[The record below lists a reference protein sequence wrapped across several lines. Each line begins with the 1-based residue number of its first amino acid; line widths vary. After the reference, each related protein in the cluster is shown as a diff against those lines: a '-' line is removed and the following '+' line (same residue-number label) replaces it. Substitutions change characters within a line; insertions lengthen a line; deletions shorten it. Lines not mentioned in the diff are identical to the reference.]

1 MNSPLPSTLAA
12 IAIGL
17 LFSPLVSA
25 QETTATPAPKKPD
38 PSLHQV
44 EDVAGLPRVLL
55 IGDSISMGYTIPV
68 QKLLAGMANVH
79 RIPTNGGPTMN
90 GTAHIKEWL
99 GDGKWDVIHFNW
111 GLHDIRYMP
120 DNTRQVNPED
130 YEKNLRS
137 IVSTLKTTGAKLI
150 WCSTTPVSEGTT
162 GPVRKNE
169 DVLAYNAIAK
179 KVMDENG
186 IQIDDL
192 YAFALP
198 QLSAIQLPKNVHY
211 NAAGYDTLAEQVVK
225 TITPDLPAK

>member
-1 MNSPLPSTLAA
+1 MNSPLQSTLAA
-12 IAIGL
+12 LVIGL

-25 QETTATPAPKKPD
+25 QEPKATPAPPKPD
-38 PSLHQV
+38 PSLHKV

-55 IGDSISMGYTIPV
+55 IGDSISMGYTVPV
-68 QKLLAGMANVH
+68 QKLLEGQANVH
-79 RIPTNGGPTMN
+79 RIPTNGGPTTN
-90 GTAHIKEWL
+90 GIAHIKEWL

-111 GLHDIRYMP
+111 GLHDLKYMP
-120 DNTRQVNPED
+120 DGTRQVSPED

-137 IVSTLKTTGAKLI
+137 LVATMKASGAKLI
-150 WCSTTPVSEGTT
+150 WCSTTPVVEGTAN
-162 GPVRKNE
+162 PVRKNE

-186 IQIDDL
+186 IPIDDL

-211 NAAGYDTLAEQVVK
+211 NPAGYSTLAEQVVK
-225 TITPDLPAK
+225 TITLDLPAK